1 MGFWLYAEVIVY
13 EFFEIGNN
21 AKIPQDGMRPKES

>member
-21 AKIPQDGMRPKES
+21 AKIPKEGMGLNEN